1 MRELFYEPYLDEY
14 KTPTG
19 AVQVNSDFSIR
30 IAITERDDIERVYF
44 VLTKDNES
52 PMYYEM
58 QGDGL
63 FYCIKMKVESSGLYF
78 YHFQVRQYGGRYF
91 NIFSKPNLKPDYHY
105 GRDWVMLAYEK
116 SVPQANWLKGGLI
129 YQIMVDRFCS
139 VQRRK
144 TQPLAVYRD
153 DWYGVPEFLPNE
165 KGKILNNDFFGGK
178 LKGVES
184 KLSYLKK
191 LGVTCIYLNPIF
203 KAKSN
208 HKYDTGDYSMIDEDF
223 GSEEDLIS
231 LIKKAKDLGIR
242 IMLDGVFSHTGDD
255 SLYFNKYNTY
265 PSVGAYQSK
274 DSPYYGWYTFKDYP
288 DEYDCWWGI
297 DILPNVNETN
307 PNYNEYI
314 NGENGI
320 IAKYTAMGIGG
331 WRLDVADELPDS
343 FIKNL
348 TARAK
353 ATNPEAL
360 VLGEVWEDAS
370 TKTAY
375 GIRREYFWGK
385 ELESVTNYPLKN
397 AIIAYAKEA
406 NATALN
412 TEILKLVDHYP
423 SHVLNSLM
431 NMLGTHDTV
440 RILTALSSDK
450 IPQTRKERA
459 EYKISDLFLAKKR
472 LMLCASLQYTLPGVP
487 CVYYGDEVGLEGY
500 EDPFNRRCYPW
511 GCEDEIL
518 LSHYK
523 NLGKM
528 RKKWS
533 KIFAEGKYKP
543 LKSEG
548 GILEFERNFEGKKL
562 RIIANASE
570 FSYELPIFTAD
581 EITNEQIKEIKPCT
595 VAVIEVN

>member
-30 IAITERDDIERVYF
+30 IAITERDDIERVFF

-58 QGDGL
+58 QGDGI
-63 FYCIKMKVESSGLYF
+63 FYCIKMKVESAGLYF
-78 YHFQVRQYGGRYF
+78 YHFQVRQYGGGYF
-91 NIFSKPNLKPDYHY
+91 NIFAKPDLKPDYHY
-105 GRDWVMLAYEK
+105 GRDWIMLAYQASK
-116 SVPQANWLKGGLI
+116 PQANWLKGGLI

-139 VQRRK
+139 VDRKK
-144 TQPLAVYRD
+144 TQQNANYRD

-165 KGKILNNDFFGGK
+165 KGKILNNDFFGGN
-178 LKGVES
+178 LKGVNS
-184 KLSYLKK
+184 KLSYLKR

-208 HKYDTGDYSMIDEDF
+208 HKYDTGDYSKVDEDF
-223 GSEEDLIS
+223 GSEEDLRE
-231 LIKKAKDLGIR
+231 LIKNADEIGIK

-255 SLYFNKYNTY
+255 SLYFNKYGTF

-274 DSPYYGWYTFKDYP
+274 DSPYYGWYSFKDYP

-307 PNYNEYI
+307 PSYNDYI

-320 IAKYTAMGIGG
+320 IEKYTAMGIGG

-353 ATNPEAL
+353 TVNPEAL

-375 GIRREYFWGK
+375 GVRREYFWGD
-385 ELESVTNYPLKN
+385 ELESVTNYPFKN
-397 AIIAYAKEA
+397 AIIDFAKDS
-406 NATALN
+406 NASAFN
-412 TEILKLVDHYP
+412 AEILKLVDHYP
-423 SHVLNSLM
+423 AHVLNSLM
-431 NMLGTHDTV
+431 NMLGTHDTM

-459 EYKISDLFLAKKR
+459 YHKITDLFIAKKK
-472 LMLCASLQYTLPGVP
+472 LMFCSCLQYTLPGVP

-511 GCEDEIL
+511 GCEDDVL

-533 KIFAEGKYKP
+533 SIFAEGKYIP
-543 LKSEG
+543 LKSDG
-548 GILEFERNFEGKKL
+548 GILAFERNCNGKKL

-570 FSYELPIFTAD
+570 FSYELPVFTLD
-581 EITNEQIKEIKPCT
+581 EITNERIKEIKPFS
-595 VAVIEVN
+595 VAVIDVN

>member
-1 MRELFYEPYLDEY
+1 MRELFYEPYLNEY

-30 IAITERDDIERVYF
+30 IAITERDDIEQVFF
-44 VLTKDNES
+44 VLTKDGES
-52 PMYYEM
+52 PMYYPM
-58 QGDGL
+58 QLDGV
-63 FYCIKMKVESSGLYF
+63 FYCIKMKVESTGLYF
-78 YHFQVRQYGGRYF
+78 YHFQVRQYGQKFF
-91 NIFSKPNLKPDYHY
+91 NIFSKPDLKPDYHY
-105 GRDWVMLAYEK
+105 GCEWIMLAYENAYEQ
-116 SVPQANWLKGGLI
+116 SNILKGGLI
-129 YQIMVDRFCS
+129 YQIMVDRFCC
-139 VQRRK
+139 VDRIK
-144 TQPLAVYRD
+144 TQKDAVYRE
-153 DWYGVPEFLPNE
+153 DWYGIPEFLPNE
-165 KGKILNNDFFGGK
+165 KGKILNNDFFGGN
-178 LKGVES
+178 LKGIES

-208 HKYDTGDYSMIDEDF
+208 HKYDTSDYSKVDDDF

-231 LIKKAKDLGIR
+231 LIKKAENMGIKL
-242 IMLDGVFSHTGDD
+242 MLDGVFSHTGDD
-255 SLYFNKYNTY
+255 SLYFNKYGNY
-265 PSVGAYQSK
+265 PSLGAYQSK
-274 DSPYYGWYTFKDYP
+274 DSPYYDWYMFKSYPNDY
-288 DEYDCWWGI
+288 ECWWGI

-307 PNYNEYI
+307 TNYDEYI

-320 IAKYTAMGIGG
+320 VAKYTAMGIGC

-348 TARAK
+348 TKRVK
-353 ATNPEAL
+353 NVNPNAL

-375 GIRREYFWGK
+375 GLRREYFWGK

-397 AIIAYAKEA
+397 AIVDFAKNA
-406 NATALN
+406 NASELN
-412 TEILKLVDHYP
+412 KEIVKLVDHYP
-423 SHVLNSLM
+423 AHVLNSLM
-431 NMLGTHDTV
+431 NMLGTHDTA
-440 RILTALSSDK
+440 RILTVLSSDSV
-450 IPQTRKERA
+450 PQTRKERA
-459 EYKISDLFLAKKR
+459 IHKISDTFVAKKR

-511 GCEDEIL
+511 GKEDEVL
-518 LSHYK
+518 LGFYR

-533 KIFAEGKYKP
+533 KVFAQGKYVP
-543 LKSEG
+543 VKSEG
-548 GILEFERNFEGKKL
+548 GILEFERENNGKKL

-570 FSYELPIFTAD
+570 FSYQLPVYIVD
-581 EITNEQIKEIKPCT
+581 EITNERLKEIKPCS
-595 VAVIEVN
+595 VVVISLN

>member
-165 KGKILNNDFFGGK
+165 KGKILNNDFFGGN

-353 ATNPEAL
+353 ETNPEAL

-450 IPQTRKERA
+450 IPQTREQNIKSPI
-459 EYKISDLFLAKKR
+459 Y
-472 LMLCASLQYTLPGVP
+472 SLQKK
-487 CVYYGDEVGLEGY
+487 GL
-500 EDPFNRRCYPW
+500 C
-511 GCEDEIL
+511 
-518 LSHYK
+518 
-523 NLGKM
+523 
-528 RKKWS
+528 
-533 KIFAEGKYKP
+533 FAPRYNTRFREYRAY
-543 LKSEG
+543 
-548 GILEFERNFEGKKL
+548 I
-562 RIIANASE
+562 
-570 FSYELPIFTAD
+570 TA
-581 EITNEQIKEIKPCT
+581 TRS
-595 VAVIEVN
+595 V